1 MGCGDAAIKEGEVVG
16 AGLWD
21 AMPHGIGKGGFASGK
36 PKIKKKKWQL
46 GHILGGLRGI
56 MEDEVLEAAPFGMFR
71 LPLRTWRYSGMAA
84 AGRECRVYESRLP
97 GLEVEV
103 EVEVEVQVRVEVQV
117 EPELGER
124 RGGGGSPGARPDV
137 DKDMEGGGAKP
148 GEAALRVE

>member
-1 MGCGDAAIKEGEVVG
+1 
-16 AGLWD
+16 
-21 AMPHGIGKGGFASGK
+21 
-36 PKIKKKKWQL
+36 
-46 GHILGGLRGI
+46 
-56 MEDEVLEAAPFGMFR
+56 MEDEELEAAPFGMFR

-84 AGRECRVYESRLP
+84 AGRECRVYEGRLP

-137 DKDMEGGGAKP
+137 DKDMEGRGAKP